1 MGRASTDPQGTQTM
15 ATSLGITRR
24 AVQKRLKRARE
35 VDQSQPALP
44 TLEAHTAP
52 FSLLPSVKPMKKPP
66 QACRILWM
74 EASARAGATE
84 KMISRRLQDAL
95 IAGDMPTARLM
106 AGALREIVS
115 TIRVL
120 EEEAIRWKHNQ
131 TWLHDIPDK
140 ILYSEC

>member
-1 MGRASTDPQGTQTM
+1 
-15 ATSLGITRR
+15 
-24 AVQKRLKRARE
+24 
-35 VDQSQPALP
+35 
-44 TLEAHTAP
+44 
-52 FSLLPSVKPMKKPP
+52 MKKPP